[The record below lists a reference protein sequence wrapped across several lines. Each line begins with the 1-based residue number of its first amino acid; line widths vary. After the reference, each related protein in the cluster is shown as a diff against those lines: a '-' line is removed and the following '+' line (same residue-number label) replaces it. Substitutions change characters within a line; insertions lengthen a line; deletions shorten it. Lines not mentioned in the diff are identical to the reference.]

1 MHEMIQLRLQSHT
14 KYDKLFHEYNHRA
27 SVNKERLRDYIQCF
41 FAAGF
46 LSEQQAPDPFI
57 IAKSKQ
63 LNRRVTLNV
72 GGVRYNTYSAR
83 FLIGRFSELF
93 E

>member
-1 MHEMIQLRLQSHT
+1 
-14 KYDKLFHEYNHRA
+14 
-27 SVNKERLRDYIQCF
+27 VF

-72 GGVRYNTYSAR
+72 GGVRYNNYSGQS
-83 FLIGRFSELF
+83 LIGRFSGLF